1 LAGREGR
8 PELAVQLAAAA
19 AALREA
25 AGLRP
30 LSGARVEAYL
40 APARRLG
47 DAAVARLWASGRA
60 LTSEA
65 AVALALD
72 APVKPA
78 PSGAL
83 PGWEGL
89 NGENPA
95 LTVGGRYRG
104 ASAPAPART
113 RR

>member
-1 LAGREGR
+1 QLAG
-8 PELAVQLAAAA
+8 AAT
-19 AALREA
+19 ALRET

-30 LSGARVEAYL
+30 LSGARGEAHL

-72 APVKPA
+72 APVPSA
-78 PSGAL
+78 ALPSGKGPA
-83 PGWEGL
+83 
-89 NGENPA
+89 GENPA
-95 LTVGGRYRG
+95 LTAVGRYRVV
-104 ASAPAPART
+104 AAPTGSPST
-113 RR
+113 